1 MFDILLYFRMKPGE
15 SYFDRLPQPVN
26 DAAVNYNK
34 PCSCYKQDMNGKPIC
49 LQDFPMHFYN
59 VMRQPGRTIN
69 LTPGDGFD
77 REKRN
82 VKLSDDLTEEDF
94 DLFKRSVASGVP
106 KRHKRGLAVKAKLS
120 KENAT
125 RYCREKI
132 LESNVGK
139 LCAKLGTNVQ
149 ALVNSCSIDVEVK
162 CSWYLLLSR
171 VLAAVSWRHLIST
184 LSNDNA
190 VAQI

>member
-1 MFDILLYFRMKPGE
+1 MFTFFFLKRLMFDILLYFRMEPGE

-34 PCSCYKQDMNGKPIC
+34 PCSCYKKDMNGNPVC
-49 LQDFPMHFYN
+49 LKEFPVHFYN
-59 VMRQPGRTIN
+59 VMSQPGITVN
-69 LTPGDGFD
+69 PTQGNGGNGK
-77 REKRN
+77 KRS

-94 DLFKRSVASGVP
+94 DLFKRFVASGVP
-106 KRHKRGLAVKAKLS
+106 NRHRRGIAVKAPFS

-162 CSWYLLLSR
+162 CS
-171 VLAAVSWRHLIST
+171 
-184 LSNDNA
+184 
-190 VAQI
+190 

>member
-1 MFDILLYFRMKPGE
+1 MEPGE

-26 DAAVNYNK
+26 DAVVKYNK
-34 PCSCYKQDMNGKPIC
+34 PCSCFKTDDQGNPEC
-49 LQDFPMHFYN
+49 LEDFPMHFYN
-59 VMRQPGRTIN
+59 VMGQPGTTIN
-69 LTPGDGFD
+69 PTPGNGGG

-94 DLFKRSVASGVP
+94 DLFKRSVASRVP
-106 KRHKRGLAVKAKLS
+106 RRHKRGLAVKASVS

-132 LESNVGK
+132 LDSNVGK

-162 CSWYLLLSR
+162 CS
-171 VLAAVSWRHLIST
+171 
-184 LSNDNA
+184 
-190 VAQI
+190 